1 MQVVLVMFRGDGER
15 RSFSV
20 VRNMTVI
27 GRREDCDLRIPL
39 GDVSRK
45 HCRLV
50 RTDDGIRLEDLGSTH
65 GTLVNGQ
72 RVREVELNAGD
83 TIGVGPVMFVVQID
97 GVPAE
102 DELASPQRAAAEAA
116 VAADD
121 SMAAVHH
128 APAGHEDD
136 LAAGEEFPLEELASD
151 ELVLDEVPAEPAAA
165 VHPEAEEMMLE
176 EVPLEEVPLEA
187 TPGGNDRTV
196 DHTPAEAGFDEPVTA
211 ADEMTADRVSAV
223 TPAAAE
229 DEVEELD
236 WLDEEPA
243 APATTSA
250 AAPPPPPLPP
260 GLSIGSRPPV
270 PPPLATPAAAEPE
283 AEFELEEVSEE
294 ATHEVS
300 REAPAAQPEHVP
312 AAEGD
317 WDFVVEETE
326 GDHAHSDFHIN
337 LESHHDQ
344 PHG

>member
-102 DELASPQRAAAEAA
+102 SDLASPQRAASEAA
-116 VAADD
+116 VDADD
-121 SMAAVHH
+121 SSAGVVHH
-128 APAGHEDD
+128 APVGHEAE
-136 LAAGEEFPLEELASD
+136 LAPGEEFPLEELAPD
-151 ELVLDEVPAEPAAA
+151 ELVTDETPAHAEAEHPA
-165 VHPEAEEMMLE
+165 VSEEAEEMMLE

-187 TPGGNDRTV
+187 DRGGDDRTV
-196 DHTPAEAGFDEPVTA
+196 DHTAAEAGLEEPVIA
-211 ADEMTADRVSAV
+211 AEDMTLEGAPAT
-223 TPAAAE
+223 TPAG

-236 WLDEEPA
+236 WLDDEPA
-243 APATTSA
+243 APATHA
-250 AAPPPPPLPP
+250 AAPPPLPP
-260 GLSIGSRPPV
+260 GLSTGRPSV
-270 PPPLATPAAAEPE
+270 PPPLATPPAAEPG
-283 AEFELEEVSEE
+283 FELDESVEETAEE
-294 ATHEVS
+294 PAHA
-300 REAPAAQPEHVP
+300 APAEPAP